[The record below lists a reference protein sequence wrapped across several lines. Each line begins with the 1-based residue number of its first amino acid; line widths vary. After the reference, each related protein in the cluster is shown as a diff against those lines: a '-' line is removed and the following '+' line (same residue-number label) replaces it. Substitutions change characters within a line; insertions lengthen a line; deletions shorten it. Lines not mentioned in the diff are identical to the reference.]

1 MNDLIIYNTEDGKS
15 NVSLLVRENDAWLT
29 QSQLAE
35 LFATSVQNISEHI
48 KNILFDNELYEK
60 SVIKDYLIT
69 ANDGKQ
75 YQVKHYAL
83 PMILA
88 IGFRIRSPRGVQFRK
103 WANST
108 LQAYLEKGFLID
120 SDRLKNP
127 QGRLDYFDELLAQIR
142 DIRASEMRFYQKIR
156 ELFSLSSDYD
166 KTDKTTQ
173 MFFAETQNKLIYA
186 VTQQTA
192 AELIIQRADAEKP
205 NMGLTSWKG
214 SVVRKGDVIIAKN
227 YLNGDELDS
236 LNRLV
241 TIFLESAELRVKSNQ
256 DLTLAF
262 WQKNVDSLLEFN
274 GFKVLDNRG
283 KQTHQQAEKIAHEQ
297 YETFNYARRI
307 VKQQQADDDDLR
319 ELEALEDSIK
329 EGVKNAHRTQL

>member
-1 MNDLIIYNTEDGKS
+1 MSDLIIYNTDDGQSK
-15 NVSLLVRENDAWLT
+15 VSLLVQDNEAWLT
-29 QSQLAE
+29 QNQLAE
-35 LFATSVQNISEHI
+35 LFATSVANIVTHI
-48 KNILFDNELYEK
+48 KNILSDNELDEI

-69 ANDGKQ
+69 AQDGKQ

-88 IGFRIRSPRGVQFRK
+88 IGFRVRSPRGVQFRK

-108 LQAYLEKGFLID
+108 LQHYLEKGFLID
-120 SDRLKNP
+120 SERLKNP

-166 KTDKTTQ
+166 KTDKATQ

-186 VTQQTA
+186 VTHHTA
-192 AELIIQRADAEKP
+192 AELVIARADANKL

-214 SVVRKGDVIIAKN
+214 KIVRKGDVIIAKN
-227 YLNGDELDS
+227 YLTNDELDS

-241 TIFLESAELRVKSNQ
+241 MIFLESAELRVKNNQ

-262 WQKNVDSLLEFN
+262 WQQNVDALLEFN
-274 GFKVLDNRG
+274 GFAVLDNQG
-283 KQTHQQAEKIAHEQ
+283 KRTHRQAEKIAYEQ
-297 YETFNYARRI
+297 YEQFDMMRKAL
-307 VKQQQADDDDLR
+307 KQKQADADDLH
-319 ELEALEDSIK
+319 ELESLERSLK
-329 EGVKNAHRTQL
+329 QRG